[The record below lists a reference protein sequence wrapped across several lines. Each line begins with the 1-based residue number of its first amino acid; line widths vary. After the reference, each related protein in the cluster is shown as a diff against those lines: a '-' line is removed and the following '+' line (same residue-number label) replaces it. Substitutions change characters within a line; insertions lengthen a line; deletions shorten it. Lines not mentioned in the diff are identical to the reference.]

1 MKQKAHKQQKHQRW
15 LEIRQ
20 LALTGEEQKQALNI
34 LEAVP
39 TSTSNPHRIKARNTQ
54 RRKIRNMLRNITNT
68 PEAKQL
74 LSDAKNSRDLRQ
86 LKSLVLEAQK
96 IKDKIL
102 QNTEKITKSKPI
114 SDKELG
120 QFLAR
125 MFMASEYDAEFD
137 DFH

>member
-1 MKQKAHKQQKHQRW
+1 M
-15 LEIRQ
+15 EIRQ